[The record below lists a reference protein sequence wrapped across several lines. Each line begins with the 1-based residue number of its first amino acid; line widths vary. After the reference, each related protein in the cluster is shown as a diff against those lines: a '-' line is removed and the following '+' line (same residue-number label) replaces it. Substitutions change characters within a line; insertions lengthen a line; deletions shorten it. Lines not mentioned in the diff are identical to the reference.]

1 MMHVLNRAFQGT
13 SKMKNSVQVVIRL
26 HAINFL
32 NTLFENRF
40 RWIASRMMILSILP
54 PWAINLTICALTA
67 VLTQVASNT
76 ATANVLL
83 PILAEMAITICVNP
97 IYLIMSAALTA
108 SYAFMLPVKL
118 HKIKNVIF

>member
-1 MMHVLNRAFQGT
+1 MHVLNRAFQGT
-13 SKMKNSVQVVIRL
+13 SKNSVLVVTPILRL
-26 HAINFL
+26 NAINL
-32 NTLFENRF
+32 IQNTIFENRF

-118 HKIKNVIF
+118 HKI

>member
-13 SKMKNSVQVVIRL
+13 SKMKDSVLVVKYNQFSTNY
-26 HAINFL
+26 INL
-32 NTLFENRF
+32 KINF

-108 SYAFMLPVKL
+108 SYAFMLPVKI
-118 HKIKNVIF
+118 HKI